1 MKEEPPYN
9 PYTFDPYEPHPRD
22 LESAIG
28 RFLGFLFG
36 LGIAI
41 TICGIISI
49 RLRAC
54 IRIDMQLS
62 RRHINASLLSRL
74 ILIECECRK
83 NQNVSCYK
91 YYRAGQSQYQLS
103 ALM

>member
-36 LGIAI
+36 IGIGIPRCRDNQRICPLICKDAPVKAI
-41 TICGIISI
+41 EIFF
-49 RLRAC
+49 
-54 IRIDMQLS
+54 
-62 RRHINASLLSRL
+62 
-74 ILIECECRK
+74 
-83 NQNVSCYK
+83 
-91 YYRAGQSQYQLS
+91 
-103 ALM
+103 